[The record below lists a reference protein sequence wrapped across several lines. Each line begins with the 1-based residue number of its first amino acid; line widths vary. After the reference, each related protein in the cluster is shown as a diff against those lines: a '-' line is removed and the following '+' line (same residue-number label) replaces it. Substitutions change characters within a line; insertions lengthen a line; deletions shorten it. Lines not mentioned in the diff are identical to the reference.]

1 MNINALRTG
10 LLILVPFD
18 ATPAELD
25 TAHDM
30 IDRIAAG
37 GTALDPQYLVNAS
50 VPATHEGHTATG
62 ANVTVPEVDSEGVPW
77 DERIHSGAKSR
88 TAKGAW
94 TRRRNVDDIT
104 FAKISAELKASVAG
118 NAAPATNLPPPPGA
132 TQQAA
137 PTNLP
142 PPPGANPLPLP
153 GANLPPPPGAAVVDP
168 AYAALVKLIADNT
181 QSATNPA
188 GRLTDAWVTQV
199 LAAYS
204 VPEGNLQNLAH
215 MPAQVP
221 VIHQYIA
228 QALAA

>member
-1 MNINALRTG
+1 MNIPTLRLG
-10 LLILVPFD
+10 ILLLIPFD

-30 IDRIAAG
+30 VDRIAAG

-50 VPATHEGHTATG
+50 VPAIVDGQTATG
-62 ANVTVPEVDSEGVPW
+62 ASTQTPEVDKEGVPW
-77 DERIHSGAKSR
+77 DERIHSGTKSV
-88 TAKGAW
+88 TAKGTW

-118 NAAPATNLPPPPGA
+118 NAAPATNIPAPPSSPNVPSN
-132 TQQAA
+132 
-137 PTNLP
+137 NLP
-142 PPPGANPLPLP
+142 PPPGVNPLPLP

-181 QSATNPA
+181 QSATNPT
-188 GRLTDAWVTQV
+188 GRLTDTWVTQV
-199 LAAYS
+199 LAAYN

-221 VIHQYIA
+221 AIHQYIA

>member
-10 LLILVPFD
+10 LLILIPFD
-18 ATPAELD
+18 ASPAELD

-50 VPATHEGHTATG
+50 VPATHDGQTASG
-62 ANVTVPEVDSEGVPW
+62 ANVTVPEVDSDGVPW

-94 TRRRNVDDIT
+94 TRRRNVDDAT
-104 FAKISAELKASVAG
+104 FTYISNELKKSVANNVPVPDTG
-118 NAAPATNLPPPPGA
+118 AGLP
-132 TQQAA
+132 
-137 PTNLP
+137 
-142 PPPGANPLPLP
+142 PLP
-153 GANLPPPPGAAVVDP
+153 GAGLPPPPGAAVVDP

-188 GRLTDAWVTQV
+188 GRLTDVWVKQV
-199 LAAYS
+199 LEHYQ

-215 MPAQVP
+215 MPAVVP
-221 VIHQYIA
+221 TVHQYIA
-228 QALAA
+228 QSLGG

>member
-10 LLILVPFD
+10 LLILIPFD
-18 ATPAELD
+18 ASPAELD

-50 VPATHEGHTATG
+50 VPATHDGHTATG
-62 ANVTVPEVDSEGVPW
+62 ANVTVPEVDSDGVPW

-94 TRRRNVDDIT
+94 TRRRNVDDAT
-104 FAKISAELKASVAG
+104 FTRISNELKNSVA
-118 NAAPATNLPPPPGA
+118 NNIPAPAASAGLPPPPGS
-132 TQQAA
+132 T
-137 PTNLP
+137 P
-142 PPPGANPLPLP
+142 PPPQQPAGLPPLP
-153 GANLPPPPGAAVVDP
+153 GAGLPPPPGAAVVDP

-181 QSATNPA
+181 QSAANPA
-188 GRLTDAWVTQV
+188 GRLTDVWVKQV
-199 LAAYS
+199 LEHYQ

-215 MPAQVP
+215 MPAVVP
-221 VIHQYIA
+221 TVHQYIA
-228 QALAA
+228 QSLGG